1 MVLAAVV
8 VLAVPWAAAAVA
20 AVQSAEA
27 SVVALGVASVPE
39 AVLVLVLVL
48 ARESKKDPS
57 QDWTN
62 ALGIL

>member
-8 VLAVPWAAAAVA
+8 VLEVPWAVA
-20 AVQSAEA
+20 AVQLAEA

-39 AVLVLVLVL
+39 AVLVLVR
-48 ARESKKDPS
+48 ARESKRIS
-57 QDWTN
+57 RDWTN

>member
-8 VLAVPWAAAAVA
+8 VLEVPWAVAAVA
-20 AVQSAEA
+20 AVQLAEA

-39 AVLVLVLVL
+39 AVLVLVR
-48 ARESKKDPS
+48 ARESKRIS
-57 QDWTN
+57 RDWTN